1 MARTIIDIDED
12 KLARAQRALR
22 TGTKRETVNA
32 ALELAA
38 AIDADRRTQV
48 LDSFRDLLGRLD
60 LDLIEQ
66 DEADDHTGNVA

>member
-1 MARTIIDIDED
+1 MARTIIDIDEE

-22 TGTKRETVNA
+22 TSTKRETVNA

-38 AIDADRRTQV
+38 AVEADRRAGL

-60 LDLIEQ
+60 TDLIEQ
-66 DEADDHTGNVA
+66 DETDDHAGHAA